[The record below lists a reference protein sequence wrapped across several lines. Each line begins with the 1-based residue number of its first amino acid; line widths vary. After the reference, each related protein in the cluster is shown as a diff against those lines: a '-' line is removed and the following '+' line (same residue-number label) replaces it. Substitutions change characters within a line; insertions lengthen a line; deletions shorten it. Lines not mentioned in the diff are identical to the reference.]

1 MLEMFL
7 RKIIIKSVLFNL
19 SVDDF
24 GNTVNKIGEN
34 DTLNGNKN

>member
-19 SVDDF
+19 PIDDF
-24 GNTVNKIGEN
+24 GYTVNKIGEN